1 MRAGSTFEGGTP
13 NVIAE
18 ALYSGNAVAITKI
31 AEYEDAIDH
40 GRCGMAAK
48 IDDVSDFADI
58 LLRLCQSDRLNEMCG
73 HACEYAKSNYDM
85 EKIVSRLYTMIFE

>member
-1 MRAGSTFEGGTP
+1 
-13 NVIAE
+13 
-18 ALYSGNAVAITKI
+18 
-31 AEYEDAIDH
+31 
-40 GRCGMAAK
+40 MAAK

-58 LLRLCQSDRLNEMCG
+58 LLRLCQSDRLNEMCR